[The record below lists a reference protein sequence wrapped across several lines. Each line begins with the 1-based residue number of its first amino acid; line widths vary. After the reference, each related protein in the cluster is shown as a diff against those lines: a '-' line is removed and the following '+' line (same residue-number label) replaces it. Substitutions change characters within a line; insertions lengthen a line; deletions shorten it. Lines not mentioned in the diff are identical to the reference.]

1 MTRREPGDK
10 RIRRWDGPATRRRFR
25 RGAAAT
31 LDYILLMGVTL
42 PAAAFTMWAGPRIIR
57 LAYEMV
63 YVLVVWPFM

>member
-1 MTRREPGDK
+1 MNRAAQLRERLLMRRL
-10 RIRRWDGPATRRRFR
+10 R

-31 LDYILLMGVTL
+31 LDYVLLIGVIL

-63 YVLVVWPFM
+63 YVLLVWPFM

>member
-1 MTRREPGDK
+1 M
-10 RIRRWDGPATRRRFR
+10 IRRSLVYNRPRGWDSPAARRRFR

-31 LDYILLMGVTL
+31 LDYVLLMGVTL

>member
-1 MTRREPGDK
+1 MNRAAQLRERLFMRRL
-10 RIRRWDGPATRRRFR
+10 R

-31 LDYILLMGVTL
+31 LDYVLLIGVIL

-63 YVLVVWPFM
+63 YVLLVWPFM